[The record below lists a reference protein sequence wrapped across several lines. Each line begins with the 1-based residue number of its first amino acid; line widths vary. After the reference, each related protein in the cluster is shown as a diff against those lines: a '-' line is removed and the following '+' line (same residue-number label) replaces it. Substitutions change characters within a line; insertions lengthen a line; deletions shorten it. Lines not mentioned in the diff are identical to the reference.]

1 MSIPLA
7 VIEAIVDGP
16 GVALRIEMLLP
27 AGVRHRQLRVRTL
40 ILGMLLALAD
50 RRPAFLTEVHAAL
63 TALPE
68 ADQVRLGVIDDWET
82 GPHLLTYR
90 QVERTYGLVSKALS
104 KDQPGG
110 APSAILTRICDDL
123 LEASIP
129 PEHKDASTALAVDWT
144 DVETF
149 ARPPRRGTTGCA
161 DPQAS
166 WGHRNSNLPGPKGE
180 MFFGYYLS
188 VATMMREEQG
198 PDVPELA
205 RRMILTSCRLDPARA
220 LVTVLTRMPAAGIT
234 LGDILGDSGYAHR
247 DAEAWAIPLRRAG
260 AQLIQDLHPHD
271 RGPQGTHHGAIIT
284 NGNLYCPAT
293 PKPLLQLGPLPRD
306 ATPEDTAAHDARAA
320 ELSRHKLGKI
330 TSDDADGYHRVS
342 CPAAMGKIRC
352 PLRPASMTLDRGR
365 PEILTPPQHPPA
377 CCDQQT
383 ITVPPQVAA
392 KTRQKHDYP
401 SPQHRRSYARRTGSE
416 RTFSTIKDPATTT
429 IARGWC
435 RLTGTTTLTLWLAC
449 LLTVRNQRIL
459 HTYRARQARNARR
472 AAAGLPP
479 TTRKRRRKTLTMLA
493 AAPP

>member
-1 MSIPLA
+1 

-16 GVALRIEMLLP
+16 GVALRIEVLLP

-40 ILGMLLALAD
+40 ILGMLLVLAD

-104 KDQPGG
+104 TDQPGG

-129 PEHKDASTALAVDWT
+129 PGHKDASTALAVDWT

-161 DPQAS
+161 DPEAS

-188 VATMMREEQG
+188 VATMMHEEQG

-220 LVTVLTRMPAAGIT
+220 LVSVLTRMPAAGIA

-271 RGPQGTHHGAIIT
+271 LFRTNFCPFYLSLCDGARVLVIT
-284 NGNLYCPAT
+284 GN
-293 PKPLLQLGPLPRD
+293 
-306 ATPEDTAAHDARAA
+306 
-320 ELSRHKLGKI
+320 
-330 TSDDADGYHRVS
+330 
-342 CPAAMGKIRC
+342 
-352 PLRPASMTLDRGR
+352 
-365 PEILTPPQHPPA
+365 
-377 CCDQQT
+377 
-383 ITVPPQVAA
+383 
-392 KTRQKHDYP
+392 
-401 SPQHRRSYARRTGSE
+401 RRSPAFRDRWVRCGGFARCSGQ
-416 RTFSTIKDPATTT
+416 
-429 IARGWC
+429 GWRVC
-435 RLTGTTTLTLWLAC
+435 
-449 LLTVRNQRIL
+449 V
-459 HTYRARQARNARR
+459 
-472 AAAGLPP
+472 
-479 TTRKRRRKTLTMLA
+479 
-493 AAPP
+493 